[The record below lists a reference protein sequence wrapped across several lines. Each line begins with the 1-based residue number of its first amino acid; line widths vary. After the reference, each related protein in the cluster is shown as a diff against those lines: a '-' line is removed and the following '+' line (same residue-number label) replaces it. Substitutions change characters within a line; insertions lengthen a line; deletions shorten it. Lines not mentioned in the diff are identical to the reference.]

1 MSDLGPQ
8 PNNQK
13 GQSEEMAKN
22 VKNPSGYHSSGRT
35 LEDKANNFGKFVKQF
50 GWAGKWTKDQES
62 GNVSLFCRRGE
73 NETIEIVWHY
83 GGGGTVH
90 YTLAGERIKCHNVSA
105 AAAIAQKEPDAT
117 RLRKAIRKR
126 RRQLGVVDPEA
137 VTEMLDD
144 AQCSLPFDH
153 ESTDAEIKVALFN
166 RSITWINRQSGQVSS
181 AIVKGKLFKVVRRTG
196 RAYIDFVDDYGFHAV
211 YLDSIVSV
219 G

>member
-22 VKNPSGYHSSGRT
+22 VRNPSGYHSSGRT

-50 GWAGKWTKDQES
+50 GWAGKWTKDQET
-62 GNVSLFCRRGE
+62 GHVSLFCRRGE

>member
-1 MSDLGPQ
+1 
-8 PNNQK
+8 
-13 GQSEEMAKN
+13 MAKN

>member
-50 GWAGKWTKDQES
+50 GWAGKWTKDQEA
-62 GNVSLFCRRGE
+62 GHVSLFCRRGE